1 MFSHHARMCSQ
12 WRQWERGVMML
23 SPSGKRA
30 RKTLRKLPK
39 ARPSSAAKIVPM
51 SWSWLRISVSL
62 PVIS

>member
-1 MFSHHARMCSQ
+1 
-12 WRQWERGVMML
+12 MML